1 MRVEK
6 IIIYG
11 FGQHE
16 NVTVHFKRG
25 VNVIYGLNEAGKTTI
40 QQFILHTLFGFPQK
54 NSTLLRY
61 EPQTGGKYGGQVHVN
76 DDVHG
81 KWIVERI
88 RGKSAGDVTV
98 YFEDGTV
105 GDEEDLKELLRHY
118 DRSSFE
124 AIFSFSLLQ
133 LQGFEKMDENT
144 LSRTLLAS
152 GTTGIDSLMQ
162 LESKMEKELNE
173 LFKMKGR
180 RPEMNVKIDELRQL
194 EIDLKKEQE
203 KIEEYAPAVQK
214 IEEIDKQLNTL
225 YEQSDHLLKEQREI
239 GLLRQLHPLFE
250 QKQFVEKQLSARNGH
265 PFPVDGIRR
274 YEIVSS
280 QLTEITARRNR
291 IEKDLSVLTKELP
304 GEADLEQLKEL
315 EYLMAKESEWHR
327 WRSLQTTLNDESEK
341 LEEKIVRLRHRLG
354 IQEQNDTIL
363 IADVSLQ
370 KEEELYALLKRVEEN
385 EQKRLYTQR
394 QLVQL
399 EGEQNILQN
408 ELQSL
413 QQMEPSE
420 DEWQRVREWPHIRQ
434 QLAEAKAFLSLNKQS
449 KQNTNVLFPLLIL
462 FALGCLLFGTLQ
474 QQWLLTVIGVLLAGA
489 AYFYKKGNPADQS
502 VNLQEMEQLVAA
514 YDGKEQ
520 QMEQLTIRVEDYT
533 RNIEAKETTLHML
546 SQKWKAT
553 YSEQE
558 KTELAL
564 QVEQTALAQFLVPYG
579 ITKHPS
585 RTLIPELF
593 RMVRELQ
600 EARREMDKNAVRKQE
615 LELLMEER
623 KANVEKLLQKS
634 VPEDV
639 IYEILRSEFKR
650 LTEETELA
658 KSNDAARKRLK
669 TEWKEASELQKALD
683 DQVNLLYAEAGVD
696 TEEAYYH
703 AFHLAQETETLKRQ
717 LKELTIQLEPHQLND
732 QLDNN
737 SEEELKQRAE
747 RNEEARLANEEE
759 QRRLREEKAALVH
772 QTEALLSDETYSS
785 KLQRFEMK
793 KAELAM
799 LAGQWS
805 ERKVIVAAIQQTM
818 RELKEKKLP
827 KVLHVAER
835 YFERLTGGKY
845 VTLKI
850 TPEGR
855 FEAVTAHGLEHPISE
870 LSQATKEQAYISLRL
885 SLASSMIETAPFPI
899 LMDDPFV
906 HFDHERIAQIVTL
919 LESLQDQHQFLYFTC
934 HQTMKQQWEHAN
946 ILDASEFGN
955 KQGVRTH

>member
-6 IIIYG
+6 IVIYG

-16 NVTVHFKRG
+16 NVTVNFERG

-54 NSTLLRY
+54 NSVFLRY
-61 EPQTGGKYGGQVHVN
+61 EPKTGGKYGGQVHVI

-81 KWIVERI
+81 KWIVERV

-152 GTTGIDSLMQ
+152 GTTGVDSLMQ
-162 LESKMEKELNE
+162 LESKMEKEMNE

-180 RPEMNVKIDELRQL
+180 RPDMNVKIDELRQL
-194 EIDLKKEQE
+194 EADLKKEQE
-203 KIEEYAPAVQK
+203 KTEEYAPALKKV
-214 IEEIDKQLNTL
+214 EEIDERLIDL
-225 YEQSDHLLKEQREI
+225 YEQSDRLQKEQREI
-239 GLLRQLHPLFE
+239 ALLQQLHPLFE
-250 QKQFVEKQLSARNGH
+250 QKQIVEKQLSTRHGH
-265 PFPVDGIRR
+265 TFPVDGIRR
-274 YEIVSS
+274 YEIASS

-291 IEKDLSVLTKELP
+291 IEKDLAVLTKELP
-304 GEADLEQLKEL
+304 SEDHLEQLKEL
-315 EYLMAKESEWHR
+315 EIVMAKESEWHR
-327 WRSLQTTLNDESEK
+327 WRSIQTALADESEQ
-341 LEEKIVRLRHRLG
+341 LEETIVRLCHRIG
-354 IQEQNDTIL
+354 VNEQSNTIVT
-363 IADVSLQ
+363 ADVSLQ

-385 EQKRLYTQR
+385 EQKQAYTLHQIE
-394 QLVQL
+394 QL
-399 EGEQNILQN
+399 ESEQITLQN
-408 ELQSL
+408 ELQAL
-413 QQMEPSE
+413 HQMEPSE
-420 DEWQRVREWPHIRQ
+420 EEWQRVREWPRIRQ

-449 KQNTNVLFPLLIL
+449 EPKTNVLFPLLVL
-462 FALGCLLFGTLQ
+462 FALGCLLFGTIQ
-474 QQWLLTVIGVLLAGA
+474 QQWLLTAIGVLLAGA
-489 AYFYKKGNPADQS
+489 AYFYKKGNQADQPM
-502 VNLQEMEQLVAA
+502 NLQEMEQLVAA

-533 RNIEAKETTLHML
+533 RNIEAKEVSIHSLD
-546 SQKWKAT
+546 QKRQAARL
-553 YSEQE
+553 EQE
-558 KTELAL
+558 KTKRSL
-564 QVEQTALAQFLVPYG
+564 QVEQKALAQFLLQYG
-579 ITKHPS
+579 ITKQPS
-585 RTLIPELF
+585 RPLIPELF

-600 EARREMDKNAVRKQE
+600 EARRVMDKNDARKQE
-615 LELLMEER
+615 LERLMEER

-634 VPEDV
+634 VPEDA
-639 IYEILRSEFKR
+639 IYEILRSEFKY
-650 LTEETELA
+650 LTEETEAA
-658 KSNDAARKRLK
+658 KSNEAARKRLK
-669 TEWKEASELQKALD
+669 TEWKEATELQKALD
-683 DQVNLLYAEAGVD
+683 KQVNVLYAEAGVE

-703 AFHLAQETETLKRQ
+703 AFHLAQEKETLKRQ
-717 LKELTIQLEPHQLND
+717 LKELIIQLEPHQLHD
-732 QLDNN
+732 QLENN
-737 SEEELKQRAE
+737 SKEELKQRAE

-759 QRRLREEKAALVH
+759 QRKLREEKAALVH
-772 QTEALLSDETYSS
+772 QTEALLSDETYGSQ
-785 KLQRFEMK
+785 LQRFEMK
-793 KAELAM
+793 KAELAK

-805 ERKVIVAAIQQTM
+805 ERKGIVAAIQQTM

-827 KVLHVAER
+827 KVLRIAER

-855 FEAVTAHGLEHPISE
+855 FEAITAYGLAHPISE

-885 SLASSMIETAPFPI
+885 SLASTMIETAPFPL

-906 HFDHERIAQIVTL
+906 HFDHERIAQIITL
-919 LESLQDQHQFLYFTC
+919 IESLQDQHQFLYFTC
-934 HQTMKQQWEHAN
+934 HQTMKEKWEDAN
-946 ILDASEFGN
+946 ILNASEFGN